1 MSKNNDKTRQQATLI
16 AEALVRMISLVTNNV
31 QGLMTLLGYVVLSI
45 VNGKAKNQNQDAGEE
60 LRNFTQYLLDI
71 YKEESQMAKKVD
83 INAN

>member
-1 MSKNNDKTRQQATLI
+1 
-16 AEALVRMISLVTNNV
+16 
-31 QGLMTLLGYVVLSI
+31 MTLLGYVVLSI

-60 LRNFTQYLLDI
+60 LSNFMQYLLDI

>member
-1 MSKNNDKTRQQATLI
+1 MI

-45 VNGKAKNQNQDAGEE
+45 VNGKAKNQNKDAGEE

>member
-31 QGLMTLLGYVVLSI
+31 QVLMTLLGYVVLSI

-60 LRNFTQYLLDI
+60 LRNFTQYLHDI

>member
-45 VNGKAKNQNQDAGEE
+45 VKGKAKNQNQDAGEE
-60 LRNFTQYLLDI
+60 LRNFMQYLHDI

>member
-60 LRNFTQYLLDI
+60 LRNFTQYLHDI
-71 YKEESQMAKKVD
+71 YNEESQMAKKVD